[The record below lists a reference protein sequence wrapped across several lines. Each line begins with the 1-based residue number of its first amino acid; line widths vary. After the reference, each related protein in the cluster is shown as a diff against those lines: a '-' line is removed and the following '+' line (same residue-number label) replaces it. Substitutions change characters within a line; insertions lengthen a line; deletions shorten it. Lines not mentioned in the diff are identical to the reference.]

1 MVDTLIAASSRLA
14 ASDALGNER
23 NASCLKR
30 HGACEQR
37 LTRLKQI
44 EVRDSPRQVTDPW
57 FAHAFQVAHRREYV
71 RLHTARHECRGYQQC
86 PVTVEWLLLRAHER
100 YAETLGTADHARDTF
115 AKHVCPSDP
124 FILDLP
130 VLVTHWIVRT
140 PAELAPEVGVAD
152 AAFLE
157 GVVEQSSRLKC
168 QKRLYGVQRTSATAV
183 TPCFDN
189 SARNRSNG

>member
-1 MVDTLIAASSRLA
+1 MRFKLSI
-14 ASDALGNER
+14 GENMF
-23 NASCLKR
+23 
-30 HGACEQR
+30 H
-37 LTRLKQI
+37 
-44 EVRDSPRQVTDPW
+44 
-57 FAHAFQVAHRREYV
+57 FY
-71 RLHTARHECRGYQQC
+71 TARQECRGYQQC

-100 YAETLGTADHARDTF
+100 YAETFSTADHARDTF
-115 AKHVCPSDP
+115 AKHVCPSDS

-157 GVVEQSSRLKC
+157 GGGEHVAVEVGK
-168 QKRLYGVQRTSATAV
+168 KRLYGAERTSATAV

-189 SARNRSNG
+189 SARNRSSG